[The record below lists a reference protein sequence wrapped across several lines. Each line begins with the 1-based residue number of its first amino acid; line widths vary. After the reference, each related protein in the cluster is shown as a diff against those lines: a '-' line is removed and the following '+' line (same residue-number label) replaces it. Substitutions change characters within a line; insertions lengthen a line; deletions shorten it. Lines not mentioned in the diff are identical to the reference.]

1 MVKNRIDMADK
12 GISQFFMAKVA
23 NMPGIE
29 FMEGDFAI
37 CSSIDEIPLPK
48 DPGRIDAAI
57 VGLCLCG
64 NIKLCINLNDYVIS
78 KNQIVLI
85 MPDQIIRL
93 GKKSRDYKGIYILAS
108 KNFIDEM
115 LPYFNQLSIFLYVKE
130 HPVTDLSNEEVNIF
144 KEYHSFLWKKV
155 QMKDNAYRKEISRN
169 LLLALLYEAY
179 GMFSK
184 HRLPESR
191 KTRQEELF
199 ADFIKLVRLNF
210 RREHFVSF
218 YADKLCITSKY
229 LSLLVKSVSGR
240 SASVWIDE
248 YVILEAKALL
258 TSSKLTIKQIS
269 DTLGFVSQSFFG
281 KFFRRHTGASPRK
294 FRGGAC

>member
-1 MVKNRIDMADK
+1 MANEN
-12 GISQFFMAKVA
+12 ISQFYMAKAA

-29 FMEGDFAI
+29 FMDTDFAI
-37 CSSIDEIPLPK
+37 CNTLEEVPLPK

-57 VGLCLCG
+57 VGLCVCG
-64 NIKLCINLNDYVIS
+64 SIRLRINLDDYQIS

-85 MPDQIIRL
+85 MPDQIIQL
-93 GKKSRDYKGIYILAS
+93 GKKSKDYKGIYILAS
-108 KNFIDEM
+108 KNFINEM

-130 HPVTDLSNEEVNIF
+130 HPVTDLSAEEVNIF
-144 KEYHSFLWKKV
+144 KEYHSFLWKKLK
-155 QMKDNAYRKEISRN
+155 MRDNAYRKEISRN

-184 HRLPESR
+184 HRLPETR

-199 ADFIKLVRLNF
+199 ADFVKLVQLNF
-210 RREHFVSF
+210 RREHSVSF

-229 LSLLVKSVSGR
+229 LSLLVKSVSNR

-248 YVILEAKALL
+248 YVILEAKAWL
-258 TSSKLTIKQIS
+258 TSSTLTIK
-269 DTLGFVSQSFFG
+269 
-281 KFFRRHTGASPRK
+281 H
-294 FRGGAC
+294 

>member
-1 MVKNRIDMADK
+1 MANEN
-12 GISQFFMAKVA
+12 ISQFYMAKAA

-29 FMEGDFAI
+29 FMDTDFAI
-37 CSSIDEIPLPK
+37 CNTLEEVPLPK

-57 VGLCLCG
+57 VGLCVCG
-64 NIKLCINLNDYVIS
+64 SIRLRINLDDYQIS

-85 MPDQIIRL
+85 MPDQIIQL
-93 GKKSRDYKGIYILAS
+93 GKKSKDYKGIYILAS
-108 KNFIDEM
+108 KNFINEM

-130 HPVTDLSNEEVNIF
+130 HPVTDLSAEEVNIF
-144 KEYHSFLWKKV
+144 KEYHSFLWKKLK
-155 QMKDNAYRKEISRN
+155 MRDNAYRKEISRN

-184 HRLPESR
+184 HRLPETR

-199 ADFIKLVRLNF
+199 ADFVKLVQLNF
-210 RREHFVSF
+210 RREHSVSF

-229 LSLLVKSVSGR
+229 LSLLVKSVSNR

-258 TSSKLTIKQIS
+258 TSSTLTIKQIS
-269 DTLGFVSQSFFG
+269 DTLGFVNQSFFG
-281 KFFRRHTGASPRK
+281 KFFRRHAGVSPRK
-294 FRGGAC
+294 FRGAAC

>member
-1 MVKNRIDMADK
+1 MASEN
-12 GISQFFMAKVA
+12 ISQFYMAKAA

-29 FMEGDFAI
+29 FMDTDFAI
-37 CSSIDEIPLPK
+37 CNTLEEVPLPK

-57 VGLCLCG
+57 VGLCVCG
-64 NIKLCINLNDYVIS
+64 SIRLRINLDDYQIS

-85 MPDQIIRL
+85 MPDQIIQL
-93 GKKSRDYKGIYILAS
+93 GKKSKDYKGIYILAS
-108 KNFIDEM
+108 KNFINEM

-130 HPVTDLSNEEVNIF
+130 HPVTDLSAEEVNIF
-144 KEYHSFLWKKV
+144 KEYHSFLWKKLK
-155 QMKDNAYRKEISRN
+155 MRDNAYRKEISRN

-184 HRLPESR
+184 HRLPETR

-199 ADFIKLVRLNF
+199 ADFVKLVQLNF
-210 RREHFVSF
+210 RREHSVSF

-229 LSLLVKSVSGR
+229 LSLLVKSVSNR

-258 TSSKLTIKQIS
+258 TSSTLTIKQIS
-269 DTLGFVSQSFFG
+269 DTLGFVNQSFFG
-281 KFFRRHTGASPRK
+281 KFFRRHAGVSPRK
-294 FRGGAC
+294 FRGAAC

>member
-1 MVKNRIDMADK
+1 MADK
-12 GISQFFMAKVA
+12 DISQYFMAKAA

-29 FMEGDFAI
+29 FMESDFAI
-37 CSSIDEIPLPK
+37 CNSLDGIPMPK

-57 VGLCLCG
+57 VGLCLSG
-64 NIKLCINLNDYVIS
+64 TIELSINLDQYVIS

-85 MPDQIIRL
+85 MPDQIIQL
-93 GKKSRDYKGIYILAS
+93 GKKSGSYKGIYILAS
-108 KNFIDEM
+108 KNFINEM

-130 HPVTDLSNEEVNIF
+130 HPVTDLSTEEVSIF
-144 KEYHSFLWKKV
+144 KEYHSFLWKKISV
-155 QMKDNAYRKEISRN
+155 KENAYRKEISRN

-184 HRLPESR
+184 HRVPEPH

-199 ADFIKLVRLNF
+199 ADFVHLVQLNF
-210 RREHFVSF
+210 RKEHSVSF

-269 DTLGFVSQSFFG
+269 DTLGFVNQSFFG
-281 KFFRRHTGASPRK
+281 KFFRRHAGASPRK
-294 FRGGAC
+294 FRGGC

>member
-1 MVKNRIDMADK
+1 MADK
-12 GISQFFMAKVA
+12 DISQFFMAQVA

-29 FMEGDFAI
+29 FMESDFAI
-37 CSSIDEIPLPK
+37 CNSLDEIPLPK

-57 VGLCLCG
+57 VGLCLSG
-64 NIKLCINLNDYVIS
+64 NIKLRINLDDYVIA

-85 MPDQIIRL
+85 MPDQIIQL
-93 GKKSRDYKGIYILAS
+93 GKKSKDYKGIYILAS

-115 LPYFNQLSIFLYVKE
+115 LPYFNQFSIFLYVKE
-130 HPVTDLSNEEVNIF
+130 HPVTDLGVEEVNIF

-155 QMKDNAYRKEISRN
+155 KMKDNAYRKEISRN

-184 HRLPESR
+184 HRLPEAH

-199 ADFIKLVRLNF
+199 ADFVKLVQLNF
-210 RREHFVSF
+210 KREHSVSF

-269 DTLGFVSQSFFG
+269 DTLGFVNQSFFG
-281 KFFRRHTGASPRK
+281 KFFRRHAGASPRK
-294 FRGGAC
+294 FRGGGC

>member
-1 MVKNRIDMADK
+1 
-12 GISQFFMAKVA
+12 
-23 NMPGIE
+23 MPGIE
-29 FMEGDFAI
+29 FMDTDFAI
-37 CSSIDEIPLPK
+37 CNTLEEVPLPK

-57 VGLCLCG
+57 VGLCVCG
-64 NIKLCINLNDYVIS
+64 SIRLRINLDDYQIS

-85 MPDQIIRL
+85 MPDQIIQL
-93 GKKSRDYKGIYILAS
+93 GKKSKDYKGIYILAS
-108 KNFIDEM
+108 KNFINEM

-130 HPVTDLSNEEVNIF
+130 HPVTDLSAEEVNIF
-144 KEYHSFLWKKV
+144 KEYHSFLWKKLK
-155 QMKDNAYRKEISRN
+155 MRDNAYRKEISRN

-184 HRLPESR
+184 HRLPETR

-199 ADFIKLVRLNF
+199 ADFVKLVQLNF
-210 RREHFVSF
+210 RREHSVSF

-229 LSLLVKSVSGR
+229 LSLLVKSVSNR

-258 TSSKLTIKQIS
+258 TSSTLTIKQIS
-269 DTLGFVSQSFFG
+269 DTLGFVNQSFFG
-281 KFFRRHTGASPRK
+281 KFFRRHAGVSPRK
-294 FRGGAC
+294 FRGAAC